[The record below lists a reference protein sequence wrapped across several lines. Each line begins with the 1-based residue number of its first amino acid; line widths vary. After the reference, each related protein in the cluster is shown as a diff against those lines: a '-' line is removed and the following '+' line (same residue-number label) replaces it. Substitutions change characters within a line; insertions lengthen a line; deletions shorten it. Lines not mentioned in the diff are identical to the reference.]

1 MSRRESD
8 PNKRKVTDITL
19 LKNIARFLAGNVGS
33 PVSVKK
39 IADYITSSGRKVSQT
54 TVSDYVEA
62 LIEPYIFYSAERFDV
77 VGKQLLKQNQKMYIV
92 DLGLRR
98 HLLAR
103 REYDLG
109 YSLENTVF
117 FELIRR
123 GYTVN
128 VGKIGS
134 TEIDFVARKNERTF
148 YYQVTASMTEKST
161 FDREMAPLRAI
172 SDNYPKTVLT
182 LDSFTLG
189 DYDRIEVINAVDW
202 LLNKSN

>member
-1 MSRRESD
+1 
-8 PNKRKVTDITL
+8 
-19 LKNIARFLAGNVGS
+19 
-33 PVSVKK
+33 
-39 IADYITSSGRKVSQT
+39 
-54 TVSDYVEA
+54 
-62 LIEPYIFYSAERFDV
+62 
-77 VGKQLLKQNQKMYIV
+77 MYIV

-103 REYDLG
+103 REYDFG
-109 YSLENTVF
+109 YSPENTVF

-189 DYDRIEVINAVDW
+189 DYDGIEVINAVDW

>member
-1 MSRRESD
+1 M
-8 PNKRKVTDITL
+8 
-19 LKNIARFLAGNVGS
+19 
-33 PVSVKK
+33 
-39 IADYITSSGRKVSQT
+39 
-54 TVSDYVEA
+54 
-62 LIEPYIFYSAERFDV
+62 

-172 SDNYPKTVLT
+172 SDNYPKTILT

-189 DYDRIEVINAVDW
+189 DYDGIEVINAVDW